1 MIIAIAVFILVALIF
16 IVVCLRVL
24 THKNSTF
31 IVAPTEIAHNNEP
44 FADFSNI
51 QTKGNNSYIYI
62 HDEGLLLEDTIDNV
76 LETLAKFELIRP
88 DLKVI
93 SWKLDGEGG
102 SAQECDGIWIQHEP
116 KKSIFIVR

>member
-16 IVVCLRVL
+16 IVLCVRVL
-24 THKNSTF
+24 TRKKSAL
-31 IVAPTEIAHNNEP
+31 IVAPTEIANNHP

-116 KKSIFIVR
+116 KKSIFIGR